1 MSSTSTVKLRTLNM
15 VAKKLEADRIDQE
28 NLLLLSR
35 ITSV

>member
-1 MSSTSTVKLRTLNM
+1 M